1 MSCGT
6 KRNLR
11 IGDVDCDGA
20 CYLPGPFRGNAPCS
34 RRYDSEFF
42 NTVYPAGPS
51 YGKTGGCPYTKRH
64 IGFLSNRNESLCRT
78 VYIDRNVQ
86 KDGPGCKTKR
96 KLKENVNMNKIPD
109 PILNRGE
116 GVSREKM
123 IIRTSIIGIIANVFL
138 AGFKAVI
145 GLMTN
150 SIAIVLDAV
159 NNISDAGS
167 SLITIVGTK
176 LAGREPDKKH
186 PFGYG
191 RIEYLS
197 AMIISVIVL
206 YAGITSFVESVKQI
220 IHPETPDYNT
230 VSLIIVAVAVVVKI
244 LLGRYVKGIGVQ
256 VNSDSLINS
265 GEDATLDSIISAST
279 LVAAGIFLIFHIS
292 LEAWLGAI
300 ISVVII
306 KSGIEM
312 LRDTIS
318 QILGER
324 NDAELAKEIHR
335 TVTSFPDVQG
345 AYDLVLNNYGPDTWN
360 GSIHIEVPDTY
371 SADQLDQ
378 LIREITMKVHHEH
391 HVILTAIGV
400 YSINT
405 KDEEVIAA
413 QKKVHEIV
421 FSHEHVRQMHGF
433 YLLKDQ
439 KSMRF
444 DIVISFNAKDRR
456 AVYNEVVADVQK
468 SFPDYELQ
476 VAMDTDFTEE

>member
-1 MSCGT
+1 MD
-6 KRNLR
+6 K
-11 IGDVDCDGA
+11 V
-20 CYLPGPFRGNAPCS
+20 
-34 RRYDSEFF
+34 E
-42 NTVYPAGPS
+42 
-51 YGKTGGCPYTKRH
+51 
-64 IGFLSNRNESLCRT
+64 
-78 VYIDRNVQ
+78 
-86 KDGPGCKTKR
+86 
-96 KLKENVNMNKIPD
+96 
-109 PILNRGE
+109 
-116 GVSREKM
+116 VSREKT
-123 IIRTSIIGIIANVFL
+123 IIKTSIIGIIANVFL

-176 LAGREPDKKH
+176 LAGKEPDKKH

-206 YAGITSFVESVKQI
+206 YAGITSFLESVKQI

-230 VSLIIVAVAVVVKI
+230 VSLIIVGVAVVVKI
-244 LLGRYVKGIGVQ
+244 LLGRYVKGVGIK

-279 LVAAGIFLIFHIS
+279 LVAAGIFLIFHVS

-300 ISVVII
+300 ISLVII

-324 NDAELAKEIHR
+324 NDQELAKKIHD
-335 TVTSFPDVQG
+335 TVLSFPQVQG
-345 AYDLVLNNYGPDTWN
+345 AYDLVLNNYGPDIWN
-360 GSIHIEVPDTY
+360 GSIHVEVPDTCT
-371 SADQLDQ
+371 ADQLDQ
-378 LIREITMKVHHEH
+378 LLREITMKVIQEH

-400 YSINT
+400 YSVNT
-405 KDEEVIAA
+405 KDPEVIEAKR
-413 QKKVHEIV
+413 QVEEIV
-421 FSHEHVRQMHGF
+421 FSHEFVRQMHGF
-433 YLLKDQ
+433 YLIKEQ
-439 KSMRF
+439 NTMRF
-444 DIVISFNAKDRR
+444 DLVVSFDAKDRK
-456 AVYNEVVADVQK
+456 AVFREAVADVQK
-468 SFPDYELQ
+468 AFPDYHLQ
-476 VAMDTDFTEE
+476 AAMDTDFTEA

>member
-1 MSCGT
+1 MSRLHDWEETSGIET
-6 KRNLR
+6 
-11 IGDVDCDGA
+11 
-20 CYLPGPFRGNAPCS
+20 
-34 RRYDSEFF
+34 
-42 NTVYPAGPS
+42 
-51 YGKTGGCPYTKRH
+51 
-64 IGFLSNRNESLCRT
+64 
-78 VYIDRNVQ
+78 
-86 KDGPGCKTKR
+86 
-96 KLKENVNMNKIPD
+96 
-109 PILNRGE
+109 
-116 GVSREKM
+116 SREKT
-123 IIRTSIIGIIANVFL
+123 IVRTSIIGIIANVFL
-138 AGFKAVI
+138 AAFKAVV
-145 GLMTN
+145 GLMTH

-244 LLGRYVKGIGVQ
+244 LLGRYVKGVGVR

-265 GEDATLDSIISAST
+265 GEDATLDSVISAST
-279 LVAAGIFLIFHIS
+279 LAAAAIYLICHVS
-292 LEAWLGAI
+292 LEAWLGAV
-300 ISVVII
+300 ISIVII

-312 LRDTIS
+312 LKDTIS
-318 QILGER
+318 QILGEK
-324 NDAELAKEIHR
+324 NDPELAKSIKH

-345 AYDLVLNNYGPDTWN
+345 AYDLVLNNYGPDAWN

-378 LIREITMKVHHEH
+378 LIRTIQMTVYQQHQ
-391 HVILTAIGV
+391 VILTAVSV
-400 YSINT
+400 YSVNT
-405 KDEEVIAA
+405 RDEEIIETRN
-413 QKKVHEIV
+413 KVREIV
-421 FSHEHVRQMHGF
+421 FSHPYVTQMHGF
-433 YLLKDQ
+433 YLRKDQ

-444 DIVISFNAKDRR
+444 DIVISFDANDRR
-456 AVYNEVVADVQK
+456 EIFKEVISDVQK
-468 SFPDYELQ
+468 AFPDYKLQ
-476 VAMDTDFTEE
+476 VAMDTDFAEE